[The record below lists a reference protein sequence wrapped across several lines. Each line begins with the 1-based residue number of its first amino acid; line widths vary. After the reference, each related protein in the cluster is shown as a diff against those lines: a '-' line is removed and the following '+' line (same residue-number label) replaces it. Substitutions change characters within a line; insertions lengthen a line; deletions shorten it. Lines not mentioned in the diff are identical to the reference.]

1 MDNKYFE
8 LIKELRNEKN
18 LSQEEISEKIGVSRS
33 SYIAFEKGEKELHF
47 SQMVKLADILGI
59 SLEDIETGLK
69 PDYEKYKE
77 MILAY
82 LRESQTKDGCVL
94 KTKLA
99 KMLYLA
105 DFGWFYENLKS
116 MSGMQYRCL
125 QFGPVPNDFF
135 RALSEMEEEGRITV
149 DHKGEMFLVSENE
162 NSRKRKLENIS
173 KEESDLI
180 KKISKKWEGRTTREI
195 VDFTHNQLPYRLC
208 SQGETIP
215 YELIIQEDPGD
226 VY

>member
-8 LIKELRNEKN
+8 LIKELRNEKK
-18 LSQEEISEKIGVSRS
+18 LSQEEIAEKIGVSRS

-47 SQMVKLADILGI
+47 SQMVKLADMLGI
-59 SLEDIETGLK
+59 SLEEIETGLK

-82 LRESQTKDGCVL
+82 LRESQTKDGRVL

-105 DFGWFYENLKS
+105 DFAWFYENLES

-125 QFGPVPNDFF
+125 KFGPVPNIFF
-135 RALSEMEEEGRITV
+135 MALSELEEEGRIMV
-149 DHKGEMFLVSENE
+149 DHKKEMFLISENE
-162 NSRKRKLENIS
+162 GSKKRKLEKIS
-173 KEESDLI
+173 EKESNLI
-180 KKISKKWEGRTTREI
+180 RKISKKWEGRTTREI

-208 SQGETIP
+208 SPGEAIP